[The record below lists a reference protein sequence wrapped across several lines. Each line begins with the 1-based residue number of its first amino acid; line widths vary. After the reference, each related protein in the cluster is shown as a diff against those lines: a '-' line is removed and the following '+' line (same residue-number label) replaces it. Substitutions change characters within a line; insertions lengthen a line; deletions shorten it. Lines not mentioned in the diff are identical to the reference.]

1 MNTTERPLAE
11 GDRDR
16 ILALLMEEWSPL
28 QRDLMR
34 RLLNGEDD
42 AMDGSLALRHGTDSC
57 DLRRQRSLAR
67 ARLQE
72 AVRAWE
78 SDEFDTPAFS
88 PRRRDP

>member
-34 RLLNGEDD
+34 RLLHGEDD
-42 AMDGSLALRHGTDSC
+42 SLDSTLAADHGTDAC

-72 AVRAWE
+72 AVRAWA
-78 SDEFDTPAFS
+78 DGNL
-88 PRRRDP
+88 